1 MLSFRKTFTFLIYLM
16 ITPLAVVH
24 AQTVAFHSPGAEEN
38 DVIVV
43 PNRDLTTSIDHD
55 GGVVRM
61 EISSDDAYRTYQ
73 VTLGES
79 SYVAYA
85 DLNGPEKHFVFDPT
99 QRRFRTLTSSVIV
112 ELHDDATLEDV
123 MVEHDVP
130 SGRAY
135 PAMDF
140 AIMTLTQDRNPT
152 SLVEQLRLD
161 PRVADAQ
168 VTFAD
173 QFRRHADL
181 RNPMDH
187 AGSSSDQVPT
197 NKDSLLLK
205 YFVFPKLDY
214 SATDPTF
221 TISVLNLGA
230 RATPIST
237 LRSELVAVV
246 PDESTAARND
256 VSFTPVVT
264 NHTRIMP
271 IDPKGEPFE
280 ISVTFTRE
288 SLNANATYFVLFD
301 LFSGAF
307 PAIGQYVF
315 ARNQSGFTLD
325 ALKRIR
331 FTCVASGQE
340 LMPSDTDPLLTHQ
353 WHLNNTG
360 QSAFAL
366 RDGVPGEDMGMA
378 ETLSDGPTGSG
389 VKVAVVDTGLEL
401 CHPDLWANVEQGASF
416 NFNATIVE
424 EMEFDPWLV
433 RQESTDPFNF
443 DPTVGHGTSVAGLI
457 AATADNSIGGRGV
470 APGAQ
475 LRGYNMLQA
484 AEQLHALI
492 ASHGASDYQPDS
504 TDVDIFNMSFGSI
517 GDPPRKLAVFEEQV
531 FLNGIRKLRSG
542 NGAIYVKGA
551 GNSFGDCNSLR
562 RDINNQIGCLSTHLD
577 AIQSLPYLVV
587 VGAHNAAGRKSSYS
601 SVGANLWVSA
611 PGGEFGINFPA
622 MVTTDSM
629 GFDRGLGTLVKARGT
644 PVSLESN
651 NQLNPYGDY
660 VSLMNGTSSAAPN
673 ASGAVAALLEVNPA
687 FTWRDV
693 KHILANS
700 SRKIH
705 ANIEAVE
712 LTIDGS
718 SRIVQLPWTENAAG
732 YSFHN
737 WYGFGAVAVDDAVA
751 FAKEYEPNSLGDFFE
766 SGWFELRETVDI
778 PDNDIS
784 GISQT
789 LNVRGL
795 RSDANIEAAVVEID
809 WQHDF
814 PNDLGVYLISPEGTR
829 SVVSQV
835 FDEALAVQ
843 EMGTFTWRL
852 LTNAFYGENPN
863 GDWRLEV
870 FDGDADDVGQLFSWR
885 LRIYYGEHP

>member
-1 MLSFRKTFTFLIYLM
+1 MLSFRKTITFLIYLM

-55 GGVVRM
+55 GGAVRM

-152 SLVEQLRLD
+152 ALVEQLRLD
-161 PRVADAQ
+161 PRVVDAQ

-181 RNPMDH
+181 RNPMDL
-187 AGSSSDQVPT
+187 AGSSSDQVPA

-205 YFVFPKLDY
+205 YFIFPKLDF

-246 PDESTAARND
+246 PDESTAARD
-256 VSFTPVVT
+256 RVSFTSVMT

-271 IDPKGEPFE
+271 IDPKAEPFD

-288 SLNANATYFVLFD
+288 SLNANTTYFVLFNVY
-301 LFSGAF
+301 SGAF
-307 PAIGQYVF
+307 PAIGQHVF

-331 FTCVASGQE
+331 FTCVARSQE
-340 LMPSDTDPLLTHQ
+340 LLPSDTDPLLTHQ

-366 RDGVPGEDMGMA
+366 RDGVPGEDMGMM
-378 ETLSDGPTGSG
+378 ETLRDGPTGSG

-416 NFNATIVE
+416 NFNAAIVE

-457 AATADNSIGGRGV
+457 ASTADNSIGGRGV

-504 TDVDIFNMSFGSI
+504 TGVDIFNMSFGSI

-531 FLNGIRKLRSG
+531 FLNGVRNLRSG

-551 GNSFGDCNSLR
+551 GNSFGDCNSL
-562 RDINNQIGCLSTHLD
+562 G
-577 AIQSLPYLVV
+577 
-587 VGAHNAAGRKSSYS
+587 SY
-601 SVGANLWVSA
+601 
-611 PGGEFGINFPA
+611 
-622 MVTTDSM
+622 
-629 GFDRGLGTLVKARGT
+629 
-644 PVSLESN
+644 
-651 NQLNPYGDY
+651 NPD
-660 VSLMNGTSSAAPN
+660 
-673 ASGAVAALLEVNPA
+673 
-687 FTWRDV
+687 
-693 KHILANS
+693 
-700 SRKIH
+700 
-705 ANIEAVE
+705 
-712 LTIDGS
+712 
-718 SRIVQLPWTENAAG
+718 
-732 YSFHN
+732 
-737 WYGFGAVAVDDAVA
+737 
-751 FAKEYEPNSLGDFFE
+751 
-766 SGWFELRETVDI
+766 
-778 PDNDIS
+778 
-784 GISQT
+784 
-789 LNVRGL
+789 
-795 RSDANIEAAVVEID
+795 
-809 WQHDF
+809 
-814 PNDLGVYLISPEGTR
+814 
-829 SVVSQV
+829 
-835 FDEALAVQ
+835 
-843 EMGTFTWRL
+843 
-852 LTNAFYGENPN
+852 
-863 GDWRLEV
+863 
-870 FDGDADDVGQLFSWR
+870 
-885 LRIYYGEHP
+885 